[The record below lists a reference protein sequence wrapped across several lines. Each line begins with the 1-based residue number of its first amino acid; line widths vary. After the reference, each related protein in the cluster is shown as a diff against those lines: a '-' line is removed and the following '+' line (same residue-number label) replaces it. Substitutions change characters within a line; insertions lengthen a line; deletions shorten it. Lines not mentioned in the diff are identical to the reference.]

1 MSNVIDRV
9 GQLLAQLQS
18 PDLYEREEAVKEFE
32 TYTEN
37 EVVAGLIKIID
48 VLDSVDEDTLKRLSE
63 IIGKAGP
70 SAAKLIL
77 EKLTSASSR
86 ARSVLLDI
94 IKQVIDDDIAP
105 KLEDF
110 ANDADPEVRQ
120 KVAYTLGRA
129 GYFGAVPTLKK
140 LAVDR
145 VVSVR
150 TAAFGALGWLCSE
163 DETDF
168 LFMGLRDKHPDV
180 REAAMG
186 ALVIVNGPRV
196 VAKFTAD
203 LYHQEAERQRLAVI
217 ALGLIGETEVVDPL
231 LKAAN
236 HPEASIRQSAI
247 NALARIGEVADVQPL
262 KLALNDEDSS
272 VRKAAISALISIR
285 GEQAV
290 AEIRFLLDDEDV
302 WVRHHT
308 ISSIGDL
315 GMEKFS
321 NYLIPYLENEQDI
334 LKIAA
339 TKALAQMGCKRVLPE
354 LKKLRQ
360 EKNKAIVRAAETA
373 VLSLERGRQ

>member
-18 PDLYEREEAVKEFE
+18 PDLYEREEAVKELGTCSE
-32 TYTEN
+32 D
-37 EVVAGLIKIID
+37 EVVAGLIMIIN

-63 IIGKAGP
+63 ILGKAGP

-77 EKLTSASSR
+77 EKLVSASSR
-86 ARSVLLDI
+86 TRFVLLDI
-94 IKQVIDDDIAP
+94 IRQFIDDDIAP
-105 KLEDF
+105 KLEAF
-110 ANDADPEVRQ
+110 ANDPDPEVRQ
-120 KVAYTLGRA
+120 KVAYTLGMA
-129 GYFGAVPTLKK
+129 GYTGAVTTLKK
-140 LAVDR
+140 LAADK
-145 VVSVR
+145 VVRVR

-163 DETDF
+163 EEADF
-168 LFMGLRDKHPDV
+168 LFMGLQDKHPDV

-186 ALVIVNGPRV
+186 ALVIVSGPRV

-203 LYHQEAERQRLAVI
+203 LYHQEAERQRLAVM

-231 LKAAN
+231 LKAVN

-247 NALARIGEVADVQPL
+247 NALARISEVTDVQPL
-262 KLALNDEDSS
+262 TMALNDENSG
-272 VRKAAISALISIR
+272 VRKAAISALLSIR

-315 GMEKFS
+315 GLEKFS
-321 NYLIPYLENEQDI
+321 DYLIPYLEDEQDI

-360 EKNKAIVRAAETA
+360 EKNKEIVKAAETA
-373 VLSLERGRQ
+373 VLSLERGQQ